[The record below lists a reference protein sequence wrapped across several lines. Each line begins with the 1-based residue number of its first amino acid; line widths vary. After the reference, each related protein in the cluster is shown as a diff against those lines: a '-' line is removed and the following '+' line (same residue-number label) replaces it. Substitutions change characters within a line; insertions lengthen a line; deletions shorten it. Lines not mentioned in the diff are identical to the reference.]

1 MFKISGSFAVATSTI
16 DTTLRVLLA
25 FLPEIKGLSPWR
37 LANSECEIIG
47 ATGFVSGSS
56 GKI

>member
-16 DTTLRVLLA
+16 DTTLRALLA
-25 FLPEIKGLSPWR
+25 FLSEIKGPSSWS
-37 LANSECEIIG
+37 LANSEFEIIG
-47 ATGFVSGSS
+47 ETGFVSGSS